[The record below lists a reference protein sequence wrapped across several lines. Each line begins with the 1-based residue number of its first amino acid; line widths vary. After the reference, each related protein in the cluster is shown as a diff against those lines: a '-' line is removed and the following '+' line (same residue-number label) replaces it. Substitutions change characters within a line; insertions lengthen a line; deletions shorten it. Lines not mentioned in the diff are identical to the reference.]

1 MSYIAIKSLV
11 LFASTYLWRHTLLV
25 LIFVK
30 KKRNRGRINTGT
42 ISHSD
47 NK

>member
-1 MSYIAIKSLV
+1 MSYIAIKRFV
-11 LFASTYLWRHTLLV
+11 LFASIYLRRHTLLV

-30 KKRNRGRINTGT
+30 KKRDKGRINTGT